1 MRLFR
6 VPTDEGH
13 GAAPTNLNLTQRQ
26 YENDVSSST
35 SPWLAL
41 QAQRLSVAVHI
52 ASAELRRGRSATEIY
67 LSIYLSIRDAQEMQL
82 SLGRVGRGGGGERR
96 SLLCHGVSRCLM

>member
-1 MRLFR
+1 MVRLFR

-52 ASAELRRGRSATEIY
+52 ASAELRRGRSATEMCTG
-67 LSIYLSIRDAQEMQL
+67 DAAL
-82 SLGRVGRGGGGERR
+82 AGACGPWGWGREAVPPLPRR
-96 SLLCHGVSRCLM
+96 E

>member
-13 GAAPTNLNLTQRQ
+13 GAAPTNLKLTQRQ

-52 ASAELRRGRSATEIY
+52 ASAELRRGRSATEMHRRC
-67 LSIYLSIRDAQEMQL
+67 SSRWGVWA
-82 SLGRVGRGGGGERR
+82 VGVGARGGP
-96 SLLCHGVSRCLM
+96 SSATA